1 MSISLATRTA
11 FGLSGEVR
19 ENVHFVDESLVVYP
33 SAASLVVYNTET
45 KTQKFVPNT
54 PDTEGITAVAIASNR
69 KFLAV
74 AEKADDAVI
83 TIYDLQTYKKRKTLQ
98 TKQVESQ
105 EYACLA
111 FSPDGKMLVS
121 QGGAPE
127 WTLIVW
133 VWEKSKV
140 VTTHKHPEKKA
151 VVQVLFNPVD
161 PNVISIVGH
170 NVLKGLRLVDTS

>member
-1 MSISLATRTA
+1 M
-11 FGLSGEVR
+11 
-19 ENVHFVDESLVVYP
+19 HFVDESLVVYP

-105 EYACLA
+105 VRCRTRRAEQWQHRVLTCSVVL
-111 FSPDGKMLVS
+111 G
-121 QGGAPE
+121 QGSRA
-127 WTLIVW
+127 LF
-133 VWEKSKV
+133 V
-140 VTTHKHPEKKA
+140 V
-151 VVQVLFNPVD
+151 D
-161 PNVISIVGH
+161 DC
-170 NVLKGLRLVDTS
+170 KGTYEA